1 MDDIIYNSLISY
13 FKTLSVYGYKSY
25 DDVYKILYLICVR
38 DFVYNDY
45 KGYITQDDYRE
56 IERSL
61 YGVFGTTCL
70 IPYPEFCKN
79 KSMNKLSLGS
89 VTELTNRVQ
98 HNEEKLNQLKDSV
111 TSDIIGL
118 SDTINEFMSDATT
131 KINNY
136 KTEIDAS
143 EADYKNQ
150 IQSAVDSYKEATD
163 AVIKQY
169 QDNISATIADYKS
182 TTDTKINNYYTTM
195 SSKIEDYKTQ
205 TDKSISTLKNT
216 KVIKGNSNSVV
227 VKDIVI
233 K

>member
-61 YGVFGTTCL
+61 YGIFGTTCL

-98 HNEEKLNQLKDSV
+98 HNEEMFNQFRDSV
-111 TSDIIGL
+111 NSDIIGL
-118 SDTINEFMSDATT
+118 SDTISEFMSDATT
-131 KINNY
+131 RINDYKI
-136 KTEIDAS
+136 EIDAS
-143 EADYKNQ
+143 ETNYKNQ
-150 IQSAVDSYKEATD
+150 IQNAMDAYREATD
-163 AVIKQY
+163 AAIKQY
-169 QDNISATIADYKS
+169 QDNTSATLVDYKS
-182 TTDTKINNYYTTM
+182 STDTKINNYYTTM
-195 SSKIEDYKTQ
+195 SSSIENYKTQ
-205 TDKSISTLKNT
+205 TDKDINTLKT
-216 KVIKGNSNSVV
+216 SKILKGKDNSVT